1 LGRDAFRGEGH
12 SFGHRLPE
20 VRAKD
25 AKNRKGRKG
34 DMGQPAET
42 MVWAPSGNRRRAR
55 LQQGAREGYPPIV
68 ECPFCLRIRSG
79 ELLVDG
85 DMAVALVDAYP
96 VSPGHVLI
104 VPRRHEPD
112 FFRLTDEERAAMWE
126 MVPTVRRT
134 IERNHA
140 PAGYNIGINVGAAAG
155 QTVPHA
161 HLHVIPRYA
170 GDSADPR
177 GGVRWVLPE
186 RARYWK

>member
-1 LGRDAFRGEGH
+1 MF
-12 SFGHRLPE
+12 
-20 VRAKD
+20 
-25 AKNRKGRKG
+25 
-34 DMGQPAET
+34 
-42 MVWAPSGNRRRAR
+42 
-55 LQQGAREGYPPIV
+55 
-68 ECPFCLRIRSG
+68 
-79 ELLVDG
+79 
-85 DMAVALVDAYP
+85 VALADAYP

-126 MVPTVRRT
+126 MVPAVRRT

-186 RARYWK
+186 RARYWQ